1 MLELGTEILKSE
13 SKPLDQVTIEEIFV
27 SLWSTREDA
36 PPDSTASNQTI
47 RWAIELLK
55 NLMDNG
61 STLAHPEVKV
71 LYYVIVEELDYM
83 KTRAKEATD
92 RSLYKPQ
99 PTHRYTMQGPA
110 PSEMP
115 ESASKALYR
124 VGMSYDH
131 KQSEW
136 TGWHTPEME
145 EVAKLILQ
153 RQEQLI

>member
-36 PPDSTASNQTI
+36 PPDNTVSNQTI
-47 RWAIELLK
+47 LWAIELLK
-55 NLMDNG
+55 NLMENG
-61 STLAHPEVKV
+61 STLAQPEVKV

-83 KTRAKEATD
+83 KTRAKETAE

-99 PTHRYTMQGPA
+99 PTHRYTIQGP
-110 PSEMP
+110 PPLELP
-115 ESASKALYR
+115 ESAFKALYR
-124 VGMSYDH
+124 VGMSFDH

-136 TGWHTPEME
+136 SGWHTPEME

>member
-1 MLELGTEILKSE
+1 MLELGTEILKSG
-13 SKPLDQVTIEEIFV
+13 SKPLNQVTIEEIFV
-27 SLWSTREDA
+27 SLWSTREDT
-36 PPDSTASNQTI
+36 PPDSTVTNQTI
-47 RWAIELLK
+47 QWAIELLK
-55 NLMDNG
+55 NLMENG
-61 STLAHPEVKV
+61 STLAQPEVKV
-71 LYYVIVEELDYM
+71 LYYLIAEELDYQ
-83 KTRAKEATD
+83 KARARDKAN
-92 RSLYKPQ
+92 RKLHSPQ
-99 PTHRYTMQGPA
+99 PTHRYTIQGPA
-110 PSEMP
+110 PLEMP